1 MNIPE
6 ELLSDKTQSKAMAL
20 RVSDYACTSEKQF
33 NELMACFTSDDNK
46 LAQRAAWSMR
56 WAAEKRPDLIIPHVG
71 SLVKQLNRVDVHD
84 AVIRNS
90 LKVLE
95 CVVNIPE
102 EYHGAVLDACFGLL
116 SDRKTPIAIKVFSM
130 SLLFKLSN
138 HYPEIKNELRLIVQ
152 ENMEL
157 ETAAFRSRGRKILQ
171 AIR

>member
-1 MNIPE
+1 MNIRE
-6 ELLSDKTQSKAMAL
+6 ELLSYKTQSKVMAL
-20 RVSDYACTSEKQF
+20 RVRDYACSSEEHF
-33 NELMACFTSDDNK
+33 SELMTCFTSDDFQ
-46 LAQRAAWSMR
+46 LAQRAAWSVR
-56 WAAEKRPDLIIPHVG
+56 WAAEKRPELVKPYVG
-71 SLVKQLNRVDVHD
+71 LLVKQLKRIDVHD

-95 CVVNIPE
+95 DVSIPE
-102 EYHGAVLDACFGLL
+102 EFHGELLDACFSLV

-130 SLLFKLSN
+130 SLIFKLTSL
-138 HYPEIKNELRLIVQ
+138 YPEIKNELRLIIQ